1 MFLRHVHHPTSLTR
15 STCLLG
21 LHRVTGSIV
30 FSRDY
35 SNDSNGLG
43 CPTRDFRL
51 DDKEMN
57 ALWGME
63 SPGSRWST
71 WVNTYVTQ
79 KTKPRAKIKYKYRIY
94 ERIPPDSGMVWNP
107 GRCFSTAAI
116 QVTPSVGKSAVV
128 THLIHVRSRVT
139 VKSQRLRPEQR
150 DVSKVDCE
158 SRRDSQWLLWR
169 S

>member
-1 MFLRHVHHPTSLTR
+1 MGVSTTLEFCLHVGFGSTLAVKKKRHVHHPTSLTR

-57 ALWGME
+57 AL
-63 SPGSRWST
+63 
-71 WVNTYVTQ
+71 
-79 KTKPRAKIKYKYRIY
+79 
-94 ERIPPDSGMVWNP
+94 
-107 GRCFSTAAI
+107 
-116 QVTPSVGKSAVV
+116 
-128 THLIHVRSRVT
+128 
-139 VKSQRLRPEQR
+139 
-150 DVSKVDCE
+150 
-158 SRRDSQWLLWR
+158 
-169 S
+169 